1 MQIVTLSV
9 RGLIEFVLRSGSID
23 SRFSGTER
31 ALEGSRIHRK
41 LQKAAGET
49 YTPEV
54 SMKATRVVD
63 AIEYHLDGRADGVI
77 TEKDGIVIDEIKTTD
92 APVERLTADFNA
104 LHWAQAKCYAAF
116 YCADYT
122 LPAITVQLTYYQ
134 IDTDEVIR
142 HRRVFTAA
150 ALEQF
155 LCDTLHLYTRW
166 AKMAAAWRT
175 LRNTS
180 LQALSFPFSDYRAGQ
195 YRLAGA
201 VYKTIVSGGRLFAG
215 APTGIGKTISTL
227 FPAVKAMGEGY
238 GAHLFYLT
246 AKTSTRQA
254 AEDAIAAMRENSTDS
269 LHFKTVTLTAKD
281 KICPLEIR
289 NCIPEACPYANGYY
303 DRINDALYDF
313 LQTHDTFAQTDL
325 LCYSAE
331 KMLCPFELGLDVSLF
346 CDCIIGDYNYL
357 FDPVVSLQRFFAPQG
372 KREIAPADSFV
383 FLIDEA
389 HNLVDRARDM
399 YSASVT
405 KSAFYTLKKA
415 FGKSPRKLVTALGKI
430 KNAFVDLRH
439 QCEEAETR
447 QMILD
452 DGVPDISVLILKF
465 TALAQEWLDENKAHP
480 LQPDVLQLY
489 FEARFFLR
497 IAELFDTH
505 FTVLVSL
512 YGNDVTVQLLCLD
525 AAPFLDASMALGRAS
540 ILFSA
545 TLSPVDYFITTLGG
559 GENAKRTQLTSPFPS
574 ENFCL
579 LCADTISTKYNDRA
593 DTLPQVCTMIAAAVM
608 AKRGHYIVF
617 LPSYAYLKQ
626 MAESFAA
633 LYPDIALTIQTAGMD
648 EAARSA
654 FLAQFHTNPADTL
667 VGFCVLGGV
676 FAEGIDLSGDRL
688 IGSIIVGVGLPQ
700 IGAEQN
706 ALRDYYAKTLGMG
719 FQYAYQYPG
728 MNKVLQ
734 AAGRVIRTETDKG
747 MVLLI
752 DSRYAYGE
760 YKALFP
766 PHWAHYKRVKNAQEI
781 AENLLAF
788 WT

>member
-1 MQIVTLSV
+1 
-9 RGLIEFVLRSGSID
+9 SID

-77 TEKDGIVIDEIKTTD
+77 TEKGGIVIDEIKTTD

-116 YCADYT
+116 YCADYA

-142 HRRVFTAA
+142 HRRVFTAE

-389 HNLVDRARDM
+389 HNLVDRARGM

-405 KSAFYTLKKA
+405 KSAFY
-415 FGKSPRKLVTALGKI
+415 
-430 KNAFVDLRH
+430 
-439 QCEEAETR
+439 
-447 QMILD
+447 
-452 DGVPDISVLILKF
+452 
-465 TALAQEWLDENKAHP
+465 
-480 LQPDVLQLY
+480 
-489 FEARFFLR
+489 
-497 IAELFDTH
+497 
-505 FTVLVSL
+505 
-512 YGNDVTVQLLCLD
+512 
-525 AAPFLDASMALGRAS
+525 
-540 ILFSA
+540 
-545 TLSPVDYFITTLGG
+545 
-559 GENAKRTQLTSPFPS
+559 
-574 ENFCL
+574 
-579 LCADTISTKYNDRA
+579 
-593 DTLPQVCTMIAAAVM
+593 
-608 AKRGHYIVF
+608 
-617 LPSYAYLKQ
+617 
-626 MAESFAA
+626 
-633 LYPDIALTIQTAGMD
+633 
-648 EAARSA
+648 
-654 FLAQFHTNPADTL
+654 
-667 VGFCVLGGV
+667 
-676 FAEGIDLSGDRL
+676 
-688 IGSIIVGVGLPQ
+688 
-700 IGAEQN
+700 
-706 ALRDYYAKTLGMG
+706 
-719 FQYAYQYPG
+719 
-728 MNKVLQ
+728 
-734 AAGRVIRTETDKG
+734 
-747 MVLLI
+747 
-752 DSRYAYGE
+752 
-760 YKALFP
+760 
-766 PHWAHYKRVKNAQEI
+766 
-781 AENLLAF
+781 
-788 WT
+788 